1 MLIWGTGDCSPCSP
15 PYTLSSLASLSSL
28 SRYLPGF
35 FQGRWKGR
43 KILSSLSGAD
53 VLPPTKSCPRL
64 RGKWHGEAMTKG
76 ERLKAAKC
84 FYYSPSDNPPKL
96 SPGWNKVVLLTAVRN
111 SPCSCPFSVSLHPP
125 QAALN
130 SEPRKRWRL
139 LVTVLFIFHLHIF
152 YDLRII

>member
-1 MLIWGTGDCSPCSP
+1 MRSKRRREFIPSNPFRTSA
-15 PYTLSSLASLSSL
+15 SLASLSSL
-28 SRYLPGF
+28 SRYLSGF
-35 FQGRWKGR
+35 FQGRWQGR
-43 KILSSLSGAD
+43 KILSFLSGAD

-76 ERLKAAKC
+76 ERLKAAKL
-84 FYYSPSDNPPKL
+84 FYCSPSDNPPKL

-130 SEPRKRWRL
+130 SEPRKRGQL
-139 LVTVLFIFHLHIF
+139 LVLYYSVFTCIFSMICV
-152 YDLRII
+152 